1 MPGLKSEKPT
11 ATNNPEHRL
20 EYFRALARRPVAA
33 VLENLQ
39 STSLGLMET
48 EAEAR
53 LSEYGL
59 NEITRKKRRPGLI
72 RLMIL
77 FNSPFNYLL
86 MVLGFLSYVS
96 GNRSSAIMIAIMVL
110 LSVLLRFIQESRSSR
125 AAEELQALVTS
136 RVSVRRRQTEQD
148 LQGHL
153 QEIPLKNLVSGD
165 IMTLGPGDLIPADV
179 RLIEVRDLHINQSAL
194 SGESFPVEKK
204 AEPDDDTSGN
214 LIDLDNLC
222 FMGTSVVSGM
232 AVAVA
237 LATGDQTYFGNLAAK
252 IVEDEPPT
260 SFDQGINKL
269 SWLLIRFITAM
280 VLVIFLVNGLTKH
293 DWLTALLF
301 ALAVGVGL
309 TPEMLPMIIITN
321 LSRGAIALSK
331 KKVIVKRLAAIQ
343 NLGAIDVLCTDKTGT
358 LTQNKVILYRHLNLH
373 GEESIEVLKAA
384 YLNSYFESGLKN
396 LLDEAIM
403 AHAEQ
408 DDALNIESDY
418 VKVDEI
424 PFDFERRRLSV
435 VIAREARHTLICKGA
450 IEEMLSVCARIHDKG
465 REYPITPAIRE
476 QIHKDTQ
483 KLSEEGFRTIAV
495 ACKDMDGR
503 QNTYTVEDERDLTL
517 LGYIAFLDPPKEST
531 AQAIQELSQLGV
543 ALKILTGDNELVTR
557 KICTVVG
564 LPIRGILLG
573 RDIESLSPEQLAEK
587 AEQTTIFAKL
597 TPEHKEQVIQA
608 IQRKN
613 HVVGFLGD
621 GINDSPA
628 LHRADVGISVANAVD
643 IARESADMILLEQS
657 LLVLNDGVIEGRK
670 VFGNI
675 IKYIRMTTS
684 SNFGNVF
691 SMMGASFLLPFLP
704 MMPIQILAQNL
715 LYDISQTAIPFDRVD
730 EAFLARPHRWEVPNV
745 ERFMLT
751 FGPVSSIFDYILF
764 AVMWFVFQANTV
776 DRQALF
782 HTGWFIE
789 GLLSQV
795 LIVHFIRT
803 ARIPFLQSWAAP
815 QLLVMTGLIIGIGI
829 YLPHSPLA
837 PFFGFVTLPGHYFAW
852 LMGIL
857 AAYFILIQM
866 VKRWFIGKFGYD

>member
-1 MPGLKSEKPT
+1 MNSQKSEKQT

-20 EYFRALARRPVAA
+20 AYFRALACMSVAA
-33 VLENLQ
+33 VLKKLKTE
-39 STSLGLMET
+39 TIGLT
-48 EAEAR
+48 DAEAQAR

-59 NEITRKKRRPGLI
+59 NEITREQRHPWLI
-72 RLMIL
+72 RLMML

-86 MVLGFLSYVS
+86 MVLGLLSYVS

-110 LSVLLRFIQESRSSR
+110 LSVLLRFIQESRSNR

-136 RVSVRRRQTEQD
+136 RVNVRRRHSGEDT
-148 LQGHL
+148 QGAS
-153 QEIPLKNLVSGD
+153 QEIPLNNLVPGD
-165 IMTLGPGDLIPADV
+165 IITLGPGDLIPADV
-179 RLIEVRDLHINQSAL
+179 RLIEARDLHINQSAL
-194 SGESFPVEKK
+194 SGEAFPVEKK
-204 AEPDDDTSGN
+204 AEPDGHTAGS
-214 LIDLDNLC
+214 LIDLGNLC

-280 VLVIFLVNGLTKH
+280 VLVIFLINGLTKH

-309 TPEMLPMIIITN
+309 TPEMLPMILITN
-321 LSRGAIALSK
+321 LSRGAIALSRQ
-331 KKVIVKRLAAIQ
+331 KVIVKRLASIQ

-358 LTQNKVILYRHLNLH
+358 LTQNKVILYRHLDLH
-373 GEESIEVLKAA
+373 GQESIEVLKAA

-396 LLDEAIM
+396 LLDDAIM

-435 VIAREARHTLICKGA
+435 VIAREGKHTLICKGA
-450 IEEMLSVCARIHDKG
+450 IEEMLSVCVRIHDKD
-465 REYPITPAIRE
+465 REYPITPAIRA
-476 QIHKDTQ
+476 QIHKDIQ
-483 KLSEEGFRTIAV
+483 KLGEEGFRTIAV
-495 ACKDMDGR
+495 ACKNMDVP
-503 QNTYTVEDERDLTL
+503 QKAYTVEDEQALTL

-531 AQAIQELSQLGV
+531 AQAISALSQLGV
-543 ALKILTGDNELVTR
+543 TLKILTGDNEWVTR

-564 LPIRGILLG
+564 LPIQGILLG
-573 RDIESLSPEQLAEK
+573 RDIESLSPEQLAEQ
-587 AEQTTIFAKL
+587 AEHTTIFAKL
-597 TPEHKEQVIQA
+597 TPEHKERVIQA
-608 IQRKN
+608 IQQKG

-628 LHRADVGISVANAVD
+628 LHRADVGVSVANAVD

-657 LLVLNDGVIEGRK
+657 LLVLKDGVIEGRK

-691 SMMGASFLLPFLP
+691 SMVGASFLLPFLP

-751 FGPVSSIFDYILF
+751 FGPVSSIFDYVLF
-764 AVMWFVFQANTV
+764 AVMWFVFQANTEP
-776 DRQALF
+776 RQALF

-803 ARIPFLQSWAAP
+803 ASIPFLQSWAAP
-815 QLLVMTGLIIGIGI
+815 QLLVMTGLIIAVGI

-837 PFFGFVTLPGHYFAW
+837 PFFGFVTLPAHYFAW
-852 LMGIL
+852 LVGIL
-857 AAYFILIQM
+857 AAYFVLIQV

>member
-1 MPGLKSEKPT
+1 VSGLRSEKPIV
-11 ATNNPEHRL
+11 TNNSEQHL
-20 EYFRALARRPVAA
+20 AYFRAFSRMPATT
-33 VLENLQ
+33 VLEKLQ
-39 STSLGLMET
+39 SAPSGLTEP
-48 EAEAR
+48 EAEER
-53 LSEYGL
+53 LSRYGL
-59 NEITRKKRRPGLI
+59 NEITRKKRHPWFI
-72 RLMIL
+72 RLL
-77 FNSPFNYLL
+77 KTFNSPFNYLL
-86 MVLGFLSYVS
+86 MVLGILSYIS
-96 GNRSSAIMIAIMVL
+96 GNHVSAILIAIMVL
-110 LSVLLRFIQESRSSR
+110 LSVLLRFIQESRSNR
-125 AAEELQALVTS
+125 VAEELQALVTN
-136 RVSVRRRQTEQD
+136 RVSVRRRPTEND
-148 LQGHL
+148 TQGSL
-153 QEIPLKNLVSGD
+153 REIPLKNLVPGD
-165 IMTLGPGDLIPADV
+165 VITLGPGDLIPADV
-179 RLIEVRDLHINQSAL
+179 RLIEARDLHINQSAL

-204 AEPDDDTSGN
+204 SEPDDDTDGN
-214 LIDLDNLC
+214 LIDLANLC

-237 LATGDQTYFGNLAAK
+237 MATGEQTYFGNLATK
-252 IVEDEPPT
+252 IVDDEPPT

-269 SWLLIRFITAM
+269 SWLLIRFITVM
-280 VLVIFLVNGLTKH
+280 VLLIFVINGLTKH

-321 LSRGAIALSK
+321 LSRGAIALSD
-331 KKVIVKRLAAIQ
+331 KKVIVKRLASIQ

-408 DDALNIESDY
+408 DDALKIESDY
-418 VKVDEI
+418 AKVDEI

-435 VIAREARHTLICKGA
+435 VIAKGTLHTLICKGA
-450 IEEMLSVCARIHDKG
+450 IEEMLNVCARIHDKG
-465 REYPITPAIRE
+465 REYPITPAIRT
-476 QIHKDTQ
+476 QIHKDTE
-483 KLSEEGFRTIAV
+483 KLSAEGFRTIAV
-495 ACKDMDGR
+495 AYKTLDGP
-503 QNTYTVEDERDLTL
+503 QKVYTIQDERDLTL

-543 ALKILTGDNELVTR
+543 ELKILTGDNELVTR
-557 KICTVVG
+557 KICAVVG
-564 LPIRGILLG
+564 LPIQGILLG

-587 AEQTTIFAKL
+587 VEHTTIFAKL
-597 TPEHKEQVIQA
+597 TPEHKEKVIQA

-643 IARESADMILLEQS
+643 IAKESADMILLEQS
-657 LLVLNDGVIEGRK
+657 LLVLKDGVIEGRK

-704 MMPIQILAQNL
+704 MIPLQILAQNL

-730 EAFLARPHRWEVPNV
+730 EEFLGRPHRWEVPNV

-751 FGPVSSIFDYILF
+751 FGPVSSIFDYVLF
-764 AVMWFVFQANTV
+764 AVMWFIFGANTV
-776 DRQALF
+776 SRQALF

-803 ARIPFLQSWAAP
+803 AKIPFLQSWAAP
-815 QLLVMTGLIIGIGI
+815 QLLVMTGLCIGIGI

-837 PFFGFVTLPGHYFAW
+837 PFFGFVALPVHYFSW
-852 LMGIL
+852 LVGIL
-857 AAYFILIQM
+857 IAYFILIQT
-866 VKRWFIGKFGYD
+866 VKRWFIGKFGYG